1 MWDLEKVIEVLNQLY
16 ITTEPSYTIGGVSAI
31 DIHTS
36 DDNLRKKL
44 LTNLKKIRTLEVEG
58 DLDDV
63 VWHVVK
69 GNNIVVVLFFQ

>member
-1 MWDLEKVIEVLNQLY
+1 MENLEKVIEAISKLD
-16 ITTEPSYTIGGVSAI
+16 IAAEPSYILGGVPAM
-31 DIHTS
+31 DIHTT